1 VRARGPLAG
10 RRIIVTR
17 SRRQAG
23 ILSTLLEAEGAVV
36 VEFPTIRIAPPADY
50 AAVDRAIARLDQYR
64 WVVFTSQNGVA
75 AFLGRL
81 RACGLGPAALGRL
94 RVAAIGPATAGALQ
108 AQGLRVDLAPAEFVA
123 EALVDA
129 FAGERLEGARIL
141 LPRALEARRVLPD
154 GLRARGATVD
164 AVPVYRVEAE
174 RGQDPETWRQ
184 LLDRGGDAVTFT
196 SPSTVRN
203 FVEVVGSHLPKVVA
217 GALIACIGPVT
228 AATARECGLGV
239 GVVARSYTI
248 PGIVAALREAL
259 GRTMSPAGS

>member
-1 VRARGPLAG
+1 MTDRGPLAG

-23 ILSTLLEAEGAVV
+23 ILSTLLESEGAVV

-50 AAVDRAIARLDQYR
+50 AAVDRAIARLDQYQ
-64 WVVFTSQNGVA
+64 WIVFTSQNGVA

-81 RACGLGPAALGRL
+81 RARGVGLAALGRL
-94 RVAAIGPATAGALQ
+94 RVAAIGPATAAALQ

-123 EALVDA
+123 EALVGA
-129 FAGERLEGARIL
+129 FAGERVEGARIL
-141 LPRALEARRVLPD
+141 LPRALEARRVLPE

-164 AVPVYRVEAE
+164 AVPVYQVETE
-174 RGQDPETWRQ
+174 RGQDPETWRR
-184 LLDRGGDAVTFT
+184 LLDHAGDAVTFT

-203 FVEVVGSHLPKVVA
+203 FVEVVGSHLPKAVA

-228 AATARECGLGV
+228 AATARECGLQV
-239 GVVARSYTI
+239 GAVARDYTI
-248 PGIVAALREAL
+248 PGLVAALRETL
-259 GRTMSPAGS
+259 GRSVSAAGP

>member
-1 VRARGPLAG
+1 VTARGLAG

-17 SRRQAG
+17 SRRQSG

-50 AAVDRAIARLDQYR
+50 AAVDRAIARLDHYQ

-81 RACGLGPAALGRL
+81 RACGVGLAALGRL

-129 FAGERLEGARIL
+129 FAGECLEGARIL
-141 LPRALEARRVLPD
+141 LPRALGARRVLPD

-164 AVPVYRVEAE
+164 AVPVYQVEAE
-174 RGQDPETWRQ
+174 RGQDAETWRQ
-184 LLDRGGDAVTFT
+184 LLDRGAADAVTFT

-203 FVEVVGSHLPKVVA
+203 FVEVVGSNVPKVVA

-239 GVVARSYTI
+239 GVVARHYTI

-259 GRTMSPAGS
+259 GRTMSATGP